1 MNDYKGG
8 FTYVNPKLKDTFKPT
23 EIKFTK
29 VIHKSLVILMKDY
42 IIDLHLT
49 TSILNIQLLETIQ

>member
-8 FTYVNPKLKDTFKPT
+8 FTWVNPKLKDTFKPT

-29 VIHKSLVILMKDY
+29 VIDIASMYPEVKK
-42 IIDLHLT
+42 
-49 TSILNIQLLETIQ
+49 